1 MKRYLRMLW
10 HWDFAVSLLAAT
22 AFLSFTLSDGRPLE
36 DAGPAIVASV
46 PLGIA
51 VAAGVLVAYRWTADR
66 IKDDAYG
73 ELIRAIDP
81 SEARVYGPHM
91 LVAGAAF
98 GTSLLGTL
106 LLLVQGELGRT
117 TTAISYALL
126 LGIAVYSIL
135 GFADLVRL
143 GRRHQKRQ
151 ALLRSTLEAENRR
164 RRQTD

>member
-1 MKRYLRMLW
+1 MHRLRMLW
-10 HWDFAVSLLAAT
+10 HWDFAISLLAAI
-22 AFLSFTLSDGRPLE
+22 AFLALVLNDDSPLE
-36 DAGPAIVASV
+36 DASPAIVASI

-51 VAAGVLVAYRWTADR
+51 VATGVLVAYRWTADR

-91 LVAGAAF
+91 LVASAAF
-98 GTSLLGTL
+98 GTSLLGAL
-106 LLLVQGELGRT
+106 LILVQGELSRT
-117 TTAISYALL
+117 PTAISYALL
-126 LGIAVYSIL
+126 LGMAVYSIL

-151 ALLRSTLEAENRR
+151 ALLRSTLEEEARR